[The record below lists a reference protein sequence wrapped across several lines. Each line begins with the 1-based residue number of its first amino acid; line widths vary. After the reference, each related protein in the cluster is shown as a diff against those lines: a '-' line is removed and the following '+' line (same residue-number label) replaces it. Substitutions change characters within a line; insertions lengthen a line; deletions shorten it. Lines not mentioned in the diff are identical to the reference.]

1 MTILIVDDDPVQCRL
16 LEATLHK
23 FEYETIVRNSGDAAL
38 SLLAGPDGA
47 RIDCVILDLVMPNL
61 DGMGVL
67 AKMRQ
72 SAINVP
78 VIVQT
83 AHGGIDNVV
92 SAMRAGAV
100 DFVVKPVGAE
110 RLHVSLRNALNAS
123 ALEGELARI
132 KKSQSGTLGFTDLI
146 TKSANM
152 HGVIRI
158 AEKAAVSTI
167 PVLISGESGVGK
179 ELIARAIH
187 GSGERRAKPF
197 VAVNCGAMPEHLV
210 ESILFGH
217 ETGSFTGATE
227 RHVGKFVEA
236 SGGTLFL
243 DEVGELPAPAQV
255 KLLRAIQ
262 EGEVEPVGARK
273 PVKVD
278 VRLVSATN
286 RDLIADV
293 KAGRFREDLF
303 YRLHVFPVTVPPL
316 RERPAD
322 IPALVRHF
330 LARFAAEEG
339 KRIRAVTP
347 EALRVLSAYH
357 WPGNIRQLENAVF
370 RAVVLT
376 ETDALGLDEF
386 PQIAAQVGMKTAIL
400 DEGAGPAAALA
411 PSVAPDDDLPVLAP
425 MPYSEAAPAASAVV
439 ATPGDALPLLDA
451 DGEVRP
457 LEEVEAELIRYA
469 ITHYRGQMSEVARR
483 LQIGRSTLYR
493 KLDALG
499 LSPALPSP
507 ASGGG
512 KGAGCE
518 GDSGAVAAERQPP
531 KFA

>member
-1 MTILIVDDDPVQCRL
+1 MTILIVDDEPVQCRL

-23 FEYETIVRNSGDAAL
+23 FEYETIVRDSGDAAL

-123 ALEGELARI
+123 ALECELARM

-152 HGVIRI
+152 HAVIRV
-158 AEKAAVSTI
+158 AEKAAASTI

-187 GSGERRAKPF
+187 GSGERRSKPF
-197 VAVNCGAMPEHLV
+197 VAVNCGAMPENLV
-210 ESILFGH
+210 ELILFGH
-217 ETGSFTGATE
+217 EKGSFTGATE

-303 YRLHVFPVTVPPL
+303 YRLHVFPITVPPL

-347 EALRVLSAYH
+347 EAFSVLAAYH

-370 RAVVLT
+370 RAVVLA

-386 PQIAAQVGMKTAIL
+386 PQIAVQVGMRPATPL
-400 DEGAGPAAALA
+400 DQGAAAQA
-411 PSVAPDDDLPVLAP
+411 PSVAPADDLPALVP
-425 MPYSEAAPAASAVV
+425 GPYSEAGPVSAALVSLPM
-439 ATPGDALPLLDA
+439 PGDALPLLDA
-451 DGEVRP
+451 EGEVRP
-457 LEEVEAELIRYA
+457 LDEVEAELIRYA

-493 KLDALG
+493 KLEALG
-499 LSPALPSP
+499 LNSER
-507 ASGGG
+507 G
-512 KGAGCE
+512 E
-518 GDSGAVAAERQPP
+518 GDSEAVAAERQPP

>member
-16 LEATLHK
+16 LEGVLHK
-23 FEYETIVRNSGDAAL
+23 FEYETVTRDCGDGAL
-38 SLLAGPDGA
+38 ALLAGPDGA

-61 DGMGVL
+61 DGLGVL

-92 SAMRAGAV
+92 SAMRAGAI

-132 KKSQSGTLGFTDLI
+132 KHSRSGTLGFADII

-152 HGVIRI
+152 HAVIRV
-158 AEKAAVSTI
+158 AEKAAASTI

-187 GSGERRAKPF
+187 GSSERRTKPF
-197 VAVNCGAMPEHLV
+197 IAVNCGAMPENLV

-217 ETGSFTGATE
+217 EKGSFTGATE

-243 DEVGELPAPAQV
+243 DEVGELPAAAQV

-273 PVKVD
+273 AVKVD

-303 YRLHVFPVTVPPL
+303 YRLHVFPIAVPPL
-316 RERPAD
+316 RQRPAD
-322 IPALVRHF
+322 IPTLARHF

-339 KRIRAVTP
+339 KRIGLIAP
-347 EALRVLSAYH
+347 EALRILAAHH

-370 RAVVLT
+370 RAVVLA
-376 ETDALGLDEF
+376 ESDAVGLDEF
-386 PQIAAQVGMKTAIL
+386 PQIAAQIGNK
-400 DEGAGPAAALA
+400 PAAAA
-411 PSVAPDDDLPVLAP
+411 AAEVSPAD
-425 MPYSEAAPAASAVV
+425 AAPAPPVAPAEEFEPTSAPTDFDDAARPTPVV
-439 ATPGDALPLLDA
+439 LPTPARGDTLPLLDA
-451 DGEVRP
+451 EGEVRP
-457 LEEVEAELIRYA
+457 LDEVESDLIRYA
-469 ITHYRGQMSEVARR
+469 IAHYRGQMSEVARR

-493 KLDALG
+493 KLEALG
-499 LSPALPSP
+499 L
-507 ASGGG
+507 
-512 KGAGCE
+512 
-518 GDSGAVAAERQPP
+518 DSERAE
-531 KFA
+531 AD